1 MAIVHCIFPFCQAE
15 QTEPS
20 HPASQAARQP
30 ARHRAAEPQE
40 TEQTEPTAPA
50 QHRQH
55 RQNPASPASVSL
67 GPPGCQA
74 AAESQSHL
82 RDRQRSAES
91 RRFWVP
97 AARMAW
103 PRVCFGFLP
112 PAHRACWRSRVTGSR
127 SRTVA
132 GPCFCGH
139 VLPTG
144 PVPGASLRFGNARAL
159 MASRRAEA
167 PARARLHFLHTQSN
181 RLPTRRA
188 RADSDRRSRRS
199 SRDGRWIVCRQ
210 RLACR

>member
-91 RRFWVP
+91 RRFWLS
-97 AARMAW
+97 MAW
-103 PRVCFGFLP
+103 PRVCLAFCHPLTGLAGALVSLAHALAQSLARASVGMYCPLDRFLALRCGLAT
-112 PAHRACWRSRVTGSR
+112 PAH
-127 SRTVA
+127 
-132 GPCFCGH
+132 
-139 VLPTG
+139 
-144 PVPGASLRFGNARAL
+144 
-159 MASRRAEA
+159 
-167 PARARLHFLHTQSN
+167 
-181 RLPTRRA
+181 
-188 RADSDRRSRRS
+188 
-199 SRDGRWIVCRQ
+199 
-210 RLACR
+210 